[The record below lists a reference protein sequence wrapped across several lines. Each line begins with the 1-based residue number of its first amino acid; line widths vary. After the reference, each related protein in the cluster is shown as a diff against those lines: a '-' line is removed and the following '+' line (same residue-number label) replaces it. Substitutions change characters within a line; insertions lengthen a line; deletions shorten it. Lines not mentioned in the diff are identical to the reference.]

1 MSKIN
6 KTDLI
11 SLEDTIKI
19 FRKNSVSRAKVT
31 IHWYNPQTK
40 TVRTR
45 TRLFTTAQLVIQN
58 TTPNFLGFKIK
69 I

>member
-1 MSKIN
+1 MPKIN

-19 FRKNSVSRAKVT
+19 FRKNSVSRSKVT

-40 TVRTR
+40 TVRT
-45 TRLFTTAQLVIQN
+45 
-58 TTPNFLGFKIK
+58 
-69 I
+69 

>member
-1 MSKIN
+1 MPKIN

-19 FRKNSVSRAKVT
+19 FRKNQSAVQQLQFTGTTLR
-31 IHWYNPQTK
+31 P
-40 TVRTR
+40 VRTR